1 MEKYQV
7 FDLNQTNPVPHPG
20 PGVET
25 FPVKSLTEPHHG
37 FSLVKDGSWVQISLL
52 TSSDGVGGVSG
63 VLTKKRKIQW
73 QIIILIMLQRRQRLK
88 PAIHEAGHH
97 GKEEV
102 VLTLYADLRPACISV
117 RRKTRTRRASSST
130 STKGQA
136 MKNGQFFHQ
145 PSQIFSILL
154 HKEVKR
160 TPVGYFHLQCHISS
174 SFGVTGS
181 PTWSPG
187 HLGRSP
193 EICTPYAKCS

>member
-1 MEKYQV
+1 MRI
-7 FDLNQTNPVPHPG
+7 P
-20 PGVET
+20 
-25 FPVKSLTEPHHG
+25 
-37 FSLVKDGSWVQISLL
+37 LL
-52 TSSDGVGGVSG
+52 TSTHGVGGVSR

-117 RRKTRTRRASSST
+117 RRRTRTLRASSST

-154 HKEVKR
+154 HKEVKG
-160 TPVGYFHLQCHISS
+160 TLFGYFHLQCHISS